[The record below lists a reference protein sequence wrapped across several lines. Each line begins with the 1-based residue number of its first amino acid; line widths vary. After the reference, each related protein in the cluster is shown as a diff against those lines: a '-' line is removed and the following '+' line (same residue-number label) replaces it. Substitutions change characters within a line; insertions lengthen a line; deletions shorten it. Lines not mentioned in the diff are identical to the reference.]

1 MQVASEKFP
10 QMTNPQENPQTC
22 YLLEVSVIIYEYEV
36 DMDLK
41 PLSPLCPECSDSSCI
56 ISLLI

>member
-10 QMTNPQENPQTC
+10 QMTNAQENPQTC
-22 YLLEVSVIIYEYEV
+22 YLVEVSVIIYEYEV
-36 DMDLK
+36 DIDLK
-41 PLSPLCPECSDSSCI
+41 ALSPLRPECSHSSCI